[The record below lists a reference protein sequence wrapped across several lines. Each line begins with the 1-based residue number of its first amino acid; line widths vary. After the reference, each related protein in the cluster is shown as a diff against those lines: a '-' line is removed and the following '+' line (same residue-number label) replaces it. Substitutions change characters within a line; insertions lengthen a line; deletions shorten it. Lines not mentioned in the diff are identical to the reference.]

1 MKTEDRITSETQLVR
16 LLQIGM
22 VLEEVFEARAEQHL
36 EAFGDET
43 PKSNGGDG
51 SDEIRRLL
59 EDAVDEAADHR
70 GRLEELIEAL
80 DADTVDYD
88 RIESLV
94 ADGYGAT
101 KPDSF
106 DDVLFDQLHSEE
118 SAYKY
123 YDDLIGNVEDAD
135 ADFGVSRGALLATL
149 RDIREE
155 EATSVERITDLMGE
169 R

>member
-36 EAFGDET
+36 DAFAATATD
-43 PKSNGGDG
+43 GGD
-51 SDEIRRLL
+51 DDVRRLL

-80 DADTVDYD
+80 DADTVAYE
-88 RIESLV
+88 RVEALV
-94 ADGYGAT
+94 AEGYGAT
-101 KPDSF
+101 KPDTF

-123 YDDLIGNVEDAD
+123 YDDLIGNVEDANAEFD
-135 ADFGVSRGALLATL
+135 VPRARLLATL
-149 RDIREE
+149 REIREE
-155 EATSVERITDLMGE
+155 EAESVELITDLMGE